1 MLETLM
7 LDLVNNQEFYHRLI
21 LLPKGTAQF
30 GFDGDIQSLIKKI
43 ATDTSERLLKGLA
56 LMI

>member
-21 LLPKGTAQF
+21 LLPKGTVQF
-30 GFDGDIQSLIKKI
+30 GFDGDTQSLII
-43 ATDTSERLLKGLA
+43 NSY
-56 LMI
+56 